1 MLVMSDSE
9 GPAERFN
16 SKSSF
21 SCEPSPLN
29 FEIAGFFGL
38 GDLSLPRCRV
48 KSKSRSIDDST
59 SVSLAEDIAVQ
70 AVAEAAELPLL
81 SDELDERPSPRRS
94 EGPMRPV
101 FPSLQPHFLFTP
113 FDVEELRTADPVG

>member
-1 MLVMSDSE
+1 MSDSKV
-9 GPAERFN
+9 PAERLN

-21 SCEPSPLN
+21 GCELPLN
-29 FEIAGFFGL
+29 FETAGFFGL

-48 KSKSRSIDDST
+48 KSKSRSIDDSA
-59 SVSLAEDIAVQ
+59 SVSLAEDMAVQ

-81 SDELDERPSPRRS
+81 SDELDERPSPRCS

-101 FPSLQPHFLFTP
+101 FPSLQPHFRFSP
-113 FDVEELRTADPVG
+113 FDVG